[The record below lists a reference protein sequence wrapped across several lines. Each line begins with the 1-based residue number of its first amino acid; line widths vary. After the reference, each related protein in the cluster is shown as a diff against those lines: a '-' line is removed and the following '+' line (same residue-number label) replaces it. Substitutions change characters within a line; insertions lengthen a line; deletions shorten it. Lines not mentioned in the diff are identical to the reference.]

1 MTFNRRAFIGG
12 LATLAWAGY
21 AAAASSA
28 PWPARP
34 ITLVVA
40 YPAGGDT
47 DAVARMYAEK
57 LSVMLGQPVVVDNKP
72 GAGGM
77 IGHNLVAKAK
87 PDGYTLLMAPNP
99 LVITQH
105 VLKVSPSQSYDPVKD
120 FSPIVQDDAI
130 PLVLITNPSSG
141 IKSVADL
148 VKAAR
153 ANPDLNYASP
163 GNGSPM
169 HVVGEM
175 LNRAAGIKLSHVP
188 YRGTAPVITDALG
201 GHVTVAWVTSGAA
214 MEYVRSGRLI
224 ALATASPSRIQAM
237 PSVPTLSESGYDIKL
252 TAWQGLLGPK
262 DLPADIVARLNKHMN
277 DILKTPEVRNRLL
290 GMGIEP
296 VGGSPA
302 DFGRR
307 IAEDN
312 ALYGR
317 LTKEYGI
324 RAD

>member
-12 LATLAWAGY
+12 LATLAWAGH
-21 AAAASSA
+21 AAAAGNP

-34 ITLVVA
+34 ITLIVA
-40 YPAGGDT
+40 FPAGGDT

-57 LSVMLGQPVVVDNKP
+57 LSVLLGQPVVVDNKP

-87 PDGYTLLMAPNP
+87 SDGYTLLMAPNP

-130 PLVLITNPSSG
+130 PLVLITHPASG
-141 IKSVADL
+141 IKSVAEL
-148 VKAAR
+148 VAAAR
-153 ANPDLNYASP
+153 ANSGLTYASP

-237 PSVPTLSESGYDIKL
+237 PSVPTLGESGYDIKL

-296 VGGSPA
+296 MGGSPA